1 MQTSSLTLENNA
13 PEVYYAKFKFKDE
26 NVPPSYI
33 VFETKKE
40 SQLFSEKI
48 KVLIQ
53 SLWPENSKHFIT
65 FQATLPKPVSK

>member
-1 MQTSSLTLENNA
+1 MLNAIEQINTGSMQISSLTLENNA

-40 SQLFSEKI
+40 S
-48 KVLIQ
+48 
-53 SLWPENSKHFIT
+53 
-65 FQATLPKPVSK
+65 